1 MTVRLTVT
9 VAVLAAGLGA
19 CAHGFSTALAPQTPS
34 AAASDGAVGRPIDE
48 VMAANGPPTGQWE
61 LPDGRRA
68 YQWQASSVTARV
80 GSTGSG
86 EVQGAASQTTC
97 FYTLYTRPDAKGV
110 AKVVGYEA
118 PRPGCMKLA
127 MNGTAK

>member
-1 MTVRLTVT
+1 MTFRLTVT
-9 VAVLAAGLGA
+9 VAALAASLGA
-19 CAHGFSTALAPQTPS
+19 CAHGSGLALQQPA

-48 VMAANGPPTGQWE
+48 VMAANGPPSGQWD
-61 LPDGRRA
+61 LPDGRHA

-80 GSTGSG
+80 GATRNG

-110 AKVVGYEA
+110 AKVVGYDA

-127 MNGTAK
+127 MNGAAK

>member
-9 VAVLAAGLGA
+9 VAVLAMSLGA
-19 CAHGFSTALAPQTPS
+19 CAHGFSKALAVQEPA
-34 AAASDGAVGRPIDE
+34 AAASDGAVGRAIDE
-48 VMAANGPPTGQWE
+48 VMAANGPPSGQWD
-61 LPDGRRA
+61 LPDGRHA

-80 GSTGSG
+80 GATRNG

-110 AKVVGYEA
+110 AKVVGYDA

>member
-19 CAHGFSTALAPQTPS
+19 CAHGSSLALQQPA

-48 VMAANGPPTGQWE
+48 VMAANGPPSGQWD
-61 LPDGRRA
+61 LPDGRHA

-80 GSTGSG
+80 GAARNG

-97 FYTLYTRPDAKGV
+97 YYTLYTRPDAKGV
-110 AKVVGYEA
+110 AKVVGYDA

-127 MNGTAK
+127 MNGMAK

>member
-9 VAVLAAGLGA
+9 VAVLAMSMGA
-19 CAHGFSTALAPQTPS
+19 CAHGFSKALAVQEPA
-34 AAASDGAVGRPIDE
+34 AAASDGAVGRAIDE
-48 VMAANGPPTGQWE
+48 VMAANGPPSGQWD
-61 LPDGRRA
+61 LPDGRHA

-80 GSTGSG
+80 GATRNG

-97 FYTLYTRPDAKGV
+97 YYTLYTRPDAKGV
-110 AKVVGYEA
+110 AKVVGYDS